1 MKTLFITATGTD
13 IGKTYVTAQLL
24 RHLRA
29 DGIPVRALKP
39 VMSGFDPARPEASDA
54 GQLLAALGEPV
65 TGEAL
70 DRISPLRFAA
80 PLAPNM
86 AARAEGR
93 RLMLADLMAAT
104 ATGLAAGP
112 GPVVIEGV
120 GGVMSPVAEDAT
132 GLDWLVALG
141 CPAVLVAGSYLG
153 TISHILTA
161 VAALEARRVPLL
173 AVVVN
178 ETAGSS
184 VQLDA
189 TCAEVARFLP
199 VAPILSIRLN
209 MDRSAQVFE
218 RIAALLGLEK
228 SPAAC

>member
-1 MKTLFITATGTD
+1 M
-13 IGKTYVTAQLL
+13 
-24 RHLRA
+24 
-29 DGIPVRALKP
+29 
-39 VMSGFDPARPEASDA
+39 
-54 GQLLAALGEPV
+54 

-112 GPVVIEGV
+112 GPVMIEGV

-132 GLDWLVALG
+132 GLDWLMGLG
-141 CPAVLVAGSYLG
+141 CPALLVAGSYLG

-161 VAALEARRVPLL
+161 AGVMAGRGIPLL

-184 VQLDA
+184 VPLEA

-199 VAPILSIRLN
+199 G
-209 MDRSAQVFE
+209 AQV
-218 RIAALLGLEK
+218 IACPRNAGPGHPAFAAMAQSSRLG
-228 SPAAC
+228 

>member
-1 MKTLFITATGTD
+1 MKTLFVTATGTD

-29 DGIPVRALKP
+29 GGIPVRALKP
-39 VMSGFDPARPEASDA
+39 VLSGFAPARPEASDA

-112 GPVVIEGV
+112 GPVMIEGV

-132 GLDWLVALG
+132 GLDWLMGLG
-141 CPAVLVAGSYLG
+141 CPALLVAGSYLG

-161 VAALEARRVPLL
+161 AGVMAGRGIPLL

-184 VQLDA
+184 VPLEA

-199 VAPILSIRLN
+199 G
-209 MDRSAQVFE
+209 AQV
-218 RIAALLGLEK
+218 IACPRNAGPGHPAFAAMAQSSRLG
-228 SPAAC
+228 